1 MLLHLETNLGLKESR
16 GEPKD
21 VLALFLL
28 EVDSWVFIGI
38 LLPSPCYV
46 GVYDSGHQEEICL
59 PELLVRGR

>member
-21 VLALFLL
+21 VLAVFLL

-38 LLPSPCYV
+38 LLRVPV
-46 GVYDSGHQEEICL
+46 M
-59 PELLVRGR
+59 